1 VALFIVV
8 DQLLRHGN
16 QVVLWTR
23 RNRYGRLTSYVLS
36 HIIPDDGNVSNV
48 GDDSSEDGDAADTQ
62 SDSDTETETEEH
74 TEESTD
80 ESEGMD
86 ADDDDGA
93 SASSSGT
100 DTSGRTNP
108 LVWSCLQSSGTSPAI
123 HCRPRATG
131 TVSWRCTA
139 S

>member
-1 VALFIVV
+1 MEAAKSLGGSFKLV
-8 DQLLRHGN
+8 
-16 QVVLWTR
+16 
-23 RNRYGRLTSYVLS
+23 
-36 HIIPDDGNVSNV
+36 DGNVSNV

-62 SDSDTETETEEH
+62 SDNDTETETEEH

-93 SASSSGT
+93 SADSSGT

-108 LVWSCLQSSGTSPAI
+108 LVWSSVCKAVGLPQPFTADHGPLVLFPGDARPADYF
-123 HCRPRATG
+123 G
-131 TVSWRCTA
+131 LLLGLG
-139 S
+139 